1 MSAIA
6 TLRLGPAALDV
17 HGVPQSV
24 AMESDSTLDEARDA
38 LHDARSVAV
47 LTGAG
52 VSAESDIP
60 TFRDAQTGMWAAF
73 DPRQLASPEGFA
85 DDPERVWN
93 WYLWR
98 RELVARSRP
107 NAGHDALAALQ
118 RIRPGV
124 TLITQ
129 NVDGFHQQAGA
140 RDVLELHGNLQRTI
154 CSVTHRVIDTDWL
167 ERHAETF
174 PPPSPHHADGL
185 ARPDVV
191 WFGEALPAAV
201 IEAAFDAASSCEL
214 MLVAGTSGEVHPA
227 TSLPFIARDHGAR
240 IIDVNPER
248 TPISRIADWHLV
260 GSSARWLPALV
271 RRA

>member
-1 MSAIA
+1 M
-6 TLRLGPAALDV
+6 
-17 HGVPQSV
+17 
-24 AMESDSTLDEARDA
+24 
-38 LHDARSVAV
+38 
-47 LTGAG
+47 
-52 VSAESDIP
+52 SAESDIP
-60 TFRDAQTGMWAAF
+60 TFRDAQTGMWASF

-85 DDPERVWN
+85 DDPGRVWN
-93 WYLWR
+93 WYRWR

-118 RIRPGV
+118 QSRPGV

-140 RDVLELHGNLQRTI
+140 RDVLELHGNLQRTV
-154 CSVTHRVIDTDWL
+154 CSITHEVIDAEWL
-167 ERHAETF
+167 ERHADAA

-201 IEAAFDAASSCEL
+201 IEAAFDAASGCDL

-227 TSLPFIARDHGAR
+227 ASLPFIARDQGAR
-240 IIDVNPER
+240 IIDINPES
-248 TPISRIADWHLV
+248 TAISRMADWHLV
-260 GSSARWLPALV
+260 GPSARWLPALISPS
-271 RRA
+271 